1 MPAIQG
7 TIMPYEPSNDWQP
20 TADIATLK
28 QRANIIADI
37 RQFFAQR
44 NVMEV
49 ETPQLSNASVSD
61 FHMRVFETEFNDPT
75 SPHARTMYL
84 QTSPEYAMKRLL
96 CAGSGPIYQI
106 AKAFRNEEAGKHHN
120 PEFTMLE
127 WYRPD
132 FNHSQLMDELD
143 DLMQQVVGCE
153 KAQRM
158 SYQAAFIL
166 YLSIDP
172 LTASLSALQQK
183 GSELGYEHICQH
195 ELDRDTI
202 LQLLFS
208 HEIEPKI
215 ANERP
220 CFIDGFPAS
229 QAALA
234 RISKEDER
242 VAERFELYFKGIEL
256 ANGFHELAHVEEQ
269 RQRFNADNSLRKN
282 NDLPSVAID
291 ELFLS
296 ALEVGLPD
304 CAGVAVGIDRLVMLA
319 LDKPIISQVLA
330 FNHRNA

>member
-1 MPAIQG
+1 
-7 TIMPYEPSNDWQP
+7 MPYEPSYDWQP
-20 TADIATLK
+20 TADIAILK

-37 RQFFAQR
+37 RQFFFQR
-44 NVMEV
+44 NVTEV

-75 SPHARTMYL
+75 SPQARTMYL

-132 FNHSQLMDELD
+132 FNHRQLMDELD
-143 DLMQQVVGCE
+143 DLMQHVVGCE

-158 SYQAAFIL
+158 SYQAAFIS

-172 LTASLSALQQK
+172 LTAPLSALQQK

-195 ELDRDTI
+195 EQDRDTI

-220 CFIDGFPAS
+220 CFIDRFPAS

-234 RISKEDER
+234 RISPDDGR

-256 ANGFHELAHVEEQ
+256 ANGFHELANVEEQ
-269 RQRFNADNSLRKN
+269 RQRFTADNDLRERN
-282 NDLPSVAID
+282 GLPNVAID

-296 ALEVGLPD
+296 ALEAGLPN

-319 LDKPIISQVLA
+319 LDKPNISQVLA

>member
-1 MPAIQG
+1 MSVIQG
-7 TIMPYEPSNDWQP
+7 IIMSYEPSFDWQP
-20 TADIATLK
+20 TADITTLK

-37 RQFFAQR
+37 RQFFSQR

-49 ETPQLSNASVSD
+49 ETPQLSNGTVSD
-61 FHMRVFETEFNDPT
+61 FHMRVFDTQFNDPT
-75 SPHARTMYL
+75 SPDARSMYL

-158 SYQAAFIL
+158 SYQAAFIS

-183 GSELGYEHICQH
+183 GSDLGYEHICQH
-195 ELDRDTI
+195 EKDRDTI

-208 HEIEPKI
+208 HEIETKI
-215 ANERP
+215 ANECP
-220 CFIDGFPAS
+220 CFIDAFPAS

-234 RISKEDER
+234 RISKDDER
-242 VAERFELYFKGIEL
+242 VAHRFELYYKGLEL
-256 ANGFHELAHVEEQ
+256 ANGFHELADAAEQ
-269 RQRFNADNSLRKN
+269 RRRFEQDNMLRKIAG
-282 NDLPSVAID
+282 LPTIAID
-291 ELFLS
+291 EHFLS
-296 ALEVGLPD
+296 ALEAGLPE
-304 CAGVAVGIDRLVMLA
+304 CSGVAVGIDRLVMIA
-319 LDKPIISQVLA
+319 LDKPNISQVLA